1 MVGLQG
7 DNIQTENNDH
17 CFLILFSRHNHYV
30 FEGHKMVRRYS
41 LIKYVILFKTG
52 LPV

>member
-17 CFLILFSRHNHYV
+17 CLLILFPRHNHYV
-30 FEGHKMVRRYS
+30 FEGHKMVIYS
-41 LIKYVILFKTG
+41 YKHYLYNVCNRVYHL
-52 LPV
+52 